1 MTTGAETVL
10 GRFAMQLAIF
20 AVVTAV
26 AWVTPTLAGTEPKI
40 GHVTNL
46 PLPRFVSLKANEGN
60 VRRGPS
66 LSHRIDWVF
75 VRRNMPLRVIAEHG
89 HWRKVVDPEGATGWI
104 HYALLSGTRT
114 VLVNENLLEIKDS
127 VYDDGRVVARL
138 EKDVVARLRQCTP
151 SQCRIVAGGYK
162 GWAPKSALWG
172 VLPDELRD

>member
-1 MTTGAETVL
+1 MTAGVQRLLKLCAKRVAMMVTAACFVAPTPLIAETNS
-10 GRFAMQLAIF
+10 G
-20 AVVTAV
+20 
-26 AWVTPTLAGTEPKI
+26 I

-66 LSHRIDWVF
+66 LNHRVDWVL

-114 VLVNENLLEIKDS
+114 VLVNQNLLEIKDS
-127 VYDDGRVVARL
+127 IHDDARVVARL
-138 EKDVVARLRQCTP
+138 EKDVVARLRQCGP
-151 SQCRIVAGGYK
+151 YKCRIVADGYK
-162 GWAPKSALWG
+162 GWALKSALWG
-172 VLPDELRD
+172 VKSEELRN